1 MITMCPELGNINK
14 SPLYLRSSGGEKKR
28 NKEVHSLHIDRAL
41 RENNVYIHIKVKKMI
56 SSSFLLKRNYPKE
69 KEHCVH

>member
-1 MITMCPELGNINK
+1 M
-14 SPLYLRSSGGEKKR
+14 GGKEKR

-56 SSSFLLKRNYPKE
+56 SSFLLKEIIQKKKNTVCIKSLFSIKYEESIIEP
-69 KEHCVH
+69 

>member
-1 MITMCPELGNINK
+1 M
-14 SPLYLRSSGGEKKR
+14 GGKKKQR

-41 RENNVYIHIKVKKMI
+41 RENNVNIHIKVKKMI

>member
-1 MITMCPELGNINK
+1 M
-14 SPLYLRSSGGEKKR
+14 GGEKKQR

-41 RENNVYIHIKVKKMI
+41 RENNVNIHMKVKKKI